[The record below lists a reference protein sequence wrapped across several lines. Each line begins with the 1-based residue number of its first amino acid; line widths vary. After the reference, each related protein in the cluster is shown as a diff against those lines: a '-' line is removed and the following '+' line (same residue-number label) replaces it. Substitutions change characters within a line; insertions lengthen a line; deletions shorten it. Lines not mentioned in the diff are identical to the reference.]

1 MSVTRSQHQ
10 NIYPVLLRGVISEGG
25 SGLLHDKNVPGSG
38 SPWPDREGFPRLKG
52 GVLAT
57 KVAHDPE
64 RCPEGESR
72 ARATPGTEIANHAP
86 HFASDEASTDLVA
99 GVLRCG
105 AGVGSR
111 GDVFLRFLPGGRAL
125 PCPGDVGLCGSQGDW
140 PRGLFPV

>member
-1 MSVTRSQHQ
+1 M
-10 NIYPVLLRGVISEGG
+10 LLCGVISEGG

-38 SPWPDREGFPRLKG
+38 SPRPDREGFPRLKG

-57 KVAHDPE
+57 EVAHDPE
-64 RCPEGESR
+64 RCLEGESR
-72 ARATPGTEIANHAP
+72 ARSTSGTEIANHAP

-111 GDVFLRFLPGGRAL
+111 GDVILRFLPGGRDHG
-125 PCPGDVGLCGSQGDW
+125 PGRDHV
-140 PRGLFPV
+140 

>member
-1 MSVTRSQHQ
+1 M
-10 NIYPVLLRGVISEGG
+10 LLRGVISEGG

-52 GVLAT
+52 VVLAT
-57 KVAHDPE
+57 EVAHDPE

-99 GVLRCG
+99 GVLPCG

-111 GDVFLRFLPGGRAL
+111 GDVFLPGGRDHG
-125 PCPGDVGLCGSQGDW
+125 PGRDHV
-140 PRGLFPV
+140 